1 TGIDE
6 ATLIQAAT
14 EAGLSSDAVHRA
26 LAELRSGI
34 LEAPPPRHRG
44 VFGEPTLTLCRTV
57 PGPVHDVERN
67 LAGFLHAQLFELQR
81 DRRTATTWVRRRGLE
96 ASARRVVDRAVQRRL
111 ILRDVNHV
119 DISLVEQGGG
129 WVLVRLDV
137 DVLAIRHT

>member
-1 TGIDE
+1 DGLTQDQVALVLRRAAQLDQHLGLPSETGIDE

-57 PGPVHDVERN
+57 PGPVHDVERS

-81 DRRTATTWVRRRGLE
+81 DRR
-96 ASARRVVDRAVQRRL
+96 
-111 ILRDVNHV
+111 
-119 DISLVEQGGG
+119 
-129 WVLVRLDV
+129 
-137 DVLAIRHT
+137 